1 MRRFLRMQEEHLS
14 IAVVAKIILRKLKRE
29 PKPHLTI
36 EALRAHAAR
45 TKADTT
51 DPRAR
56 GRTHS
61 LTRSPRRAAAVPNAF
76 RPPLRPLRLSPA
88 PRCVTD
94 ARSSRRSTS
103 GGCTTN
109 NRGTLLAS
117 TLSARSGEASESR

>member
-45 TKADTT
+45 TKADRPTS
-51 DPRAR
+51 ALV
-56 GRTHS
+56 GHS
-61 LTRSPRRAAAVPNAF
+61 LAAPRQCRSLPPASATVAMPLVLRR
-76 RPPLRPLRLSPA
+76 SPA

-94 ARSSRRSTS
+94 ASSS
-103 GGCTTN
+103 
-109 NRGTLLAS
+109 LAQVNIG
-117 TLSARSGEASESR
+117 RVYYEQSRHAFRFDSFCAFGQSL

>member
-45 TKADTT
+45 TKADPT

-94 ARSSRRSTS
+94 ASNSLAQVNIGRVYYEQSRHAFRFDSFCAFGQS
-103 GGCTTN
+103 
-109 NRGTLLAS
+109 L
-117 TLSARSGEASESR
+117 